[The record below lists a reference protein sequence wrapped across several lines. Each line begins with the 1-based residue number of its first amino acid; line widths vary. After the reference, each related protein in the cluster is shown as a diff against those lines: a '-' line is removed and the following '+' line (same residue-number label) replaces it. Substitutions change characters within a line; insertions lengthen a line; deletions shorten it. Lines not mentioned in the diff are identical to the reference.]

1 MDNTLTLEQQFLELK
16 EMEAQV
22 KERRFVLETKIASA
36 YQYDTLSGKSKRFIT
51 ETASGG
57 KLDIQ
62 FSASQVKK
70 VDYEKLREIQTQY
83 VIPQSEIERLF
94 RFRVE
99 VNSNEFN
106 ALPQANKDILNGAI
120 TVQINKP
127 TLKITPIKKD

>member
-16 EMEAQV
+16 AMEAQL
-22 KERRFVLETKIASA
+22 KEDRFALETKIASA

-51 ETASGG
+51 ETASGE

-70 VDYEKLREIQTQY
+70 VDCDKLREIQLQNN
-83 VIPQSEIERLF
+83 IPQEVIDRLF
-94 RFRVE
+94 RFKAE
-99 VNSNEFN
+99 VNSTEFN